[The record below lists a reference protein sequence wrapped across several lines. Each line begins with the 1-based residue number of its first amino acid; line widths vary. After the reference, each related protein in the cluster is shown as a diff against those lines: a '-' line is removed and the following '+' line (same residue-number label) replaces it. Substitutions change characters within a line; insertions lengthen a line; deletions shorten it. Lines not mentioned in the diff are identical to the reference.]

1 MSKQFKRLRLTVK
14 GDENKKQPGKHFYNE
29 VGFATVFS
37 DSPIPDD
44 LTMMV
49 DIHLLEK
56 SISGFVVK
64 PKEQKKPEANGSG
77 APYTNP
83 FDDGG
88 PN

>member
-56 SISGFVVK
+56 AISGFVVK
-64 PKEQKKPEANGSG
+64 PKEQKPQQHEKGS
-77 APYTNP
+77 APHTNP